1 MFFPICQEAL
11 WLWTQIVHTT
21 RKESYSYF
29 HQFFSHSIH
38 FKQGVVRGVATT
50 TPIFQNLFYKIDQKI
65 SQRNFLFS
73 IGYTNL
79 KFQKSSRISN
89 SIGRWLQF
97 SNLLDKTIWL
107 WSWKGAS
114 PLNLLQWPRKR
125 PFRDDFLS
133 GLTINHII
141 RYVWGKK
148 IWNICAIFYAM
159 VKISMKKRWF
169 RNYWFFYLIQTQEK

>member
-1 MFFPICQEAL
+1 MSHLNKMQSCFFQYVKKLYGYEHKL
-11 WLWTQIVHTT
+11 LHTYKKVT
-21 RKESYSYF
+21 ATF
-29 HQFFSHSIH
+29 TNFFSTVS
-38 FKQGVVRGVATT
+38 
-50 TPIFQNLFYKIDQKI
+50 
-65 SQRNFLFS
+65 
-73 IGYTNL
+73 
-79 KFQKSSRISN
+79 ISN

-141 RYVWGKK
+141 RYVWGKM

-159 VKISMKKRWF
+159 LKISMKKKIWF
-169 RNYWFFYLIQTQEK
+169 

>member
-11 WLWTQIVHTT
+11 WLWTQIVTYYKK
-21 RKESYSYF
+21 RKLQLLSPI
-29 HQFFSHSIH
+29 FFHSIH

-79 KFQKSSRISN
+79 KFQTSSRISN

-148 IWNICAIFYAM
+148 I
-159 VKISMKKRWF
+159 
-169 RNYWFFYLIQTQEK
+169 